1 MLSSA
6 RRSPSSRS
14 ATTSARRNR
23 VSHTTFFVRLLS
35 SRRSGPVD
43 PRGDPVRCREK
54 RVLLKPYSGLHPYP
68 DEAGAG
74 PGLSP
79 GRPFFLGHLL
89 MQWTV
94 VAIAI
99 GGGADGAGEPP
110 SPVSREDPQTSSTPP
125 RPASLSHLAIRT
137 GADTLPRWR
146 CKCGRI
152 NIRFRGV
159 GATVRSLHG
168 RDRGGG
174 VPPPR
179 QPHPARRYPTVHSM
193 GKPENEQGSGSLPG

>member
-1 MLSSA
+1 MPSSA

-99 GGGADGAGEPP
+99 GGGADGAGETP
-110 SPVSREDPQTSSTPP
+110 PVSREDPQTSSTPP
-125 RPASLSHLAIRT
+125 RPASLSPAIRT

-159 GATVRSLHG
+159 
-168 RDRGGG
+168 
-174 VPPPR
+174 
-179 QPHPARRYPTVHSM
+179 
-193 GKPENEQGSGSLPG
+193 NSLPPGVSGEEPCTAFYQVSP